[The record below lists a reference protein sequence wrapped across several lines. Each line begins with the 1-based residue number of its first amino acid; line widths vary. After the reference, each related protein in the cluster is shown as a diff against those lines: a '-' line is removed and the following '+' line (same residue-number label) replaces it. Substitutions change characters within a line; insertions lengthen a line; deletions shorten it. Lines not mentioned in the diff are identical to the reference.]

1 MDNPIMLTPHDLWNI
16 ILAVCGG
23 IVAISA
29 AFAVVIK
36 VMDHFKAPDKVQ
48 NDRIS
53 TLETEVKD
61 IKERLK
67 EGDRHFKDYDTQM
80 RDLEAAMKKRDQVV
94 IESLQALTAHALD
107 QNSLTELHEA
117 KKSLDAYLRER

>member
-36 VMDHFKAPDKVQ
+36 VIDHFKAPDKVQ
-48 NDRIS
+48 DDRIS

-67 EGDRHFKDYDTQM
+67 EGDRHFDNTDKWM
-80 RDLEAAMKKRDQVV
+80 KEFEASIKKRDQVV